1 MVSNGR
7 LLIFEERNLMN
18 FEELLFFDFKGKSE
32 NFAKY
37 LTQTPVVSNDMPL
50 ANFMFS
56 TRNYIVLC
64 SMDKESGCVITK
76 GKSLPQTELLS
87 KLIHFFRLSKN
98 FYKHLKLRSSILT
111 VKILI
116 VFNWLIAQN
125 VQQDSKKCFF
135 NAKRSLFIF
144 WVTIY
149 TRVKRGQKYIYIG
162 ELHVDWLYLFF
173 IQ

>member
-56 TRNYIVLC
+56 TRDYIVLC
-64 SMDKESGCVITK
+64 SMDKESGCAITK

-87 KLIHFFRLSKN
+87 KLIHFFRLSNN
-98 FYKHLKLRSSILT
+98 FYQNLNISN
-111 VKILI
+111 
-116 VFNWLIAQN
+116 VFIFELIAQN
-125 VQQDSKKCFF
+125 DQQDSKQTFF
-135 NAKRSLFIF
+135 NDKRSLFIF
-144 WVTIY
+144 WVTLY
-149 TRVKRGQKYIYIG
+149 TRVKRRQKFWNGQITSLKK
-162 ELHVDWLYLFF
+162 LKM
-173 IQ
+173 

>member
-56 TRNYIVLC
+56 TRDYIVLC

-76 GKSLPQTELLS
+76 GKSLP
-87 KLIHFFRLSKN
+87 KKNLIKIDALFKLSKN
-98 FYKHLKLRSSILT
+98 FFKNLKLRSSILT
-111 VKILI
+111 EKKSI
-116 VFNWLIAQN
+116 VFIFELIAQN
-125 VQQDSKKCFF
+125 DQQDSKQTFF
-135 NAKRSLFIF
+135 
-144 WVTIY
+144 
-149 TRVKRGQKYIYIG
+149 QC
-162 ELHVDWLYLFF
+162 
-173 IQ
+173 